1 MILLDYYVEKIYSK
15 LLSLGYAGHKVN
27 KLYRD
32 VLKVMLILLLALWYC
47 WHQTSDA
54 LLELAVLGGV
64 DERVDAAAG
73 EHQDHGEVI
82 EPTEEYDKVFPK

>member
-32 VLKVMLILLLALWYC
+32 VLKVMLILLLAL
-47 WHQTSDA
+47 
-54 LLELAVLGGV
+54 
-64 DERVDAAAG
+64 
-73 EHQDHGEVI
+73 
-82 EPTEEYDKVFPK
+82 